1 MNILCTHPDKNCLWL
16 NLVINVLRG
25 TTYLK
30 CLPIAISRKR
40 ASPTFCLHTQTAP
53 MAAGI
58 YPRPFAKEAQIT
70 TQMLLDSTPL
80 PGLETVKKGL
90 ILELHEV
97 LKSNLITWATFSQ
110 WVQMLFKSEQPK
122 QWALRKSVTAL
133 STRCFKNA
141 EKLPLQIRAWQAF
154 EWIIYPAKK
163 TPQWINQTNGSNCC
177 WVSLH
182 CVIIWHWNID
192 NDKPKPCSWSDR
204 IKGKVCRIHEGKSK
218 T

>member
-58 YPRPFAKEAQIT
+58 YPGPFAKEAQIT

-133 STRCFKNA
+133 STRCSKMRKNYRYKSELDKLLNESYTLPKRHRSESTRPMEVTAAGSRCTVLSFDIETLTMTNQSLAA
-141 EKLPLQIRAWQAF
+141 EVTGL
-154 EWIIYPAKK
+154 
-163 TPQWINQTNGSNCC
+163 
-177 WVSLH
+177 
-182 CVIIWHWNID
+182 
-192 NDKPKPCSWSDR
+192 
-204 IKGKVCRIHEGKSK
+204 KG
-218 T
+218 